1 MSNGRST
8 LAPPEFSEALSS
20 DVTTTGAP
28 RPEAH
33 LAFLGLCC
41 GVGVSTI
48 YLCQPLLPQMG
59 ATFGAG
65 AAAAGQIGV
74 ATQVGYAVGM
84 LGFTPLGDTMERRGL
99 IAKLFAGV
107 SIALLLQACAP
118 SLTLLLL
125 LSAASGSFAAVTHI
139 VLPIAPDLA
148 APHERGRAIGI
159 VMTGLLLGVL
169 LARTF
174 AGWLSEL
181 VIHVTTRIASWR
193 IVFLVAAC
201 VSALLVPAIHR
212 LMPELPAKQR
222 MSYGQAL
229 QSLWTLLKAEPLLRE
244 SCVLGAL
251 TFGAFSAF
259 WNTLAFV
266 LQVHGQGAGVAGTF
280 GLVGAAGTL
289 IAAYAGKLSD
299 RRGPRYVISLGLA
312 SLAASFAGIYLTE
325 RFALT
330 VQAAGHLNLWTYLLT
345 LAAMVVLLDVG
356 MQALQLGNQTRN
368 FALQPAA
375 RSRINTL
382 YMTAYFI
389 GGAVASAISPI
400 LWQHYGIAGICGLEG
415 LLILLAIV
423 RHVTGRAIPIPQ
435 HGDASDDEPML
446 HA

>member
-1 MSNGRST
+1 MPTDLN
-8 LAPPEFSEALSS
+8 LPAPPEFPEELRGLPEQ
-20 DVTTTGAP
+20 TTRKP
-28 RPEAH
+28 HAH

-59 ATFGAG
+59 ATFGAN
-65 AAAAGQIGV
+65 AAAAGQVGV

-84 LGFTPLGDTMERRGL
+84 LTFTPMGDTKERRGL
-99 IAKLFAGV
+99 ILKMFVAV

-118 SLTLLLL
+118 SLPLLLL
-125 LSAASGSFAAVTHI
+125 LSACSGAFASVTHI

-148 APHERGRAIGI
+148 EPHERGRAVGI

-181 VIHVTTRIASWR
+181 VAHFTTRIASWR
-193 IVFLVAAC
+193 VVFFVAAI
-201 VSALLVPAIHR
+201 VSAMLLPAIRR
-212 LMPELPAKQR
+212 LMPELPPKQR
-222 MSYGQAL
+222 MRYGEAL
-229 QSLWTLLKAEPLLRE
+229 QSLWTLLRSEPQLRE
-244 SCVLGAL
+244 SCILGAL
-251 TFGAFSAF
+251 CFGTFSAF

-266 LQVHGQGAGVAGTF
+266 LEGHGLGAGVTGSF

-299 RRGPRYVISLGLA
+299 RRGPRYVITLALGA
-312 SLAASFAGIYLTE
+312 LAASFVGIYLTE
-325 RFALT
+325 RTARHAEL
-330 VQAAGHLNLWTYLLT
+330 VGHFHLWTYLLT
-345 LAAMVVLLDVG
+345 LAAMVVVLDIG

-368 FALQPAA
+368 FALRPEA
-375 RSRINTL
+375 RTRINTL

-389 GGAVASAISPI
+389 GGALASAISPV
-400 LWQHYGIAGICGLEG
+400 LWQHFGIAGICALEM
-415 LLILLAIV
+415 LLILLAIL
-423 RHVTGRAIPIPQ
+423 RHATGKSVPWVAQ
-435 HGDASDDEPML
+435 ESAESEEPML